1 MIPSFLFHYLWLGI
15 IALKVWVLEQ
25 KFGTHGIC
33 IVRNSRV
40 LGPTVSLEHISLV
53 ILMSAQPMAPNSST
67 LAWKIPWV
75 EEPGRLQTMGSH
87 RLGHD

>member
-40 LGPTVSLEHISLV
+40 LGPTVSPEHISPV
-53 ILMSAQPMAPNSST
+53 ILIRAQPMAPYSST
-67 LAWKIPWV
+67 LAWKIPWT
-75 EEPGRLQTMGSH
+75 EEPGRMQSMES
-87 RLGHD
+87 